1 MKVDCPEVGGVSF
14 PPFKRFKNKGRV
26 QLKSH
31 LLKLWTRF
39 RNISKWKG
47 GGVGERRGIN
57 PSRKRSSR
65 NSSSNSSGKSSSG
78 K

>member
-47 GGVGERRGIN
+47 GGSGGEEGDQ
-57 PSRKRSSR
+57 PKQKALES
-65 NSSSNSSGKSSSG
+65 
-78 K
+78 

>member
-14 PPFKRFKNKGRV
+14 TPFKRFKNKGRV

-47 GGVGERRGIN
+47 GGRRGGEEGDQ
-57 PSRKRSSR
+57 PKQKALES
-65 NSSSNSSGKSSSG
+65 
-78 K
+78 